1 MAKPSTLADYLY
13 ELAGLYNSFY
23 QNVPFLKA
31 PEGVRES
38 RVRLCGL
45 VARVLKQGLHLLG
58 IATPERI

>member
-1 MAKPSTLADYLY
+1 MARPSALADYLY

-45 VARVLKQGLHLLG
+45 VARVLRQGLNLLG
-58 IATPERI
+58 IETPERI